1 MSKYIDELANERRNE
16 GKIVASFNKHT
27 CPCCGK
33 ELTKREVKLK
43 RCAGCRCTI
52 NFVNPISTTIVCSII
67 IGGFTFFAIQ
77 DPGGLKEEFT
87 PILAGILIAFIC
99 SCIFGGF
106 KLYVNFIRECIQWL
120 FGTGKYSDTKGKKW
134 FK

>member
-33 ELTKREVKLK
+33 KLTKREVKLK

-67 IGGFTFFAIQ
+67 IGGFIFAVMYNKE
-77 DPGGLKEEFT
+77 GLKEELNV
-87 PILAGILIAFIC
+87 ILGGFLIAFIC

>member
-33 ELTKREVKLK
+33 KLTKREVKLK

-120 FGTGKYSDTKGKKW
+120 FGAGNYSDTKGKKW

>member
-1 MSKYIDELANERRNE
+1 MNQH
-16 GKIVASFNKHT
+16 KIVASFDKHT

-33 ELTKREVKLK
+33 ELTEREVKLK

-52 NFVNPISTTIVCSII
+52 RFINPISTTIESAIF
-67 IGGFTFFAIQ
+67 IGAFIFFAIRNTES
-77 DPGGLKEEFT
+77 LKEELSI
-87 PILAGILIAFIC
+87 ILGGFLIAFIC

>member
-1 MSKYIDELANERRNE
+1 MNQH
-16 GKIVASFNKHT
+16 KIVASFNKHT

-33 ELTKREVKLK
+33 ELTEREVKLK
-43 RCAGCRCTI
+43 SCAGCRCII
-52 NFVNPISTTIVCSII
+52 NFVNPISTTIVCAII

-77 DPGGLKEEFT
+77 DPEGLKEEFT
-87 PILAGILIAFIC
+87 SILAGILIAFIC
-99 SCIFGGF
+99 SCTFGGF
-106 KLYVNFIRECIQWL
+106 QLYVNFIRECIQWL

>member
-1 MSKYIDELANERRNE
+1 M
-16 GKIVASFNKHT
+16 V
-27 CPCCGK
+27 
-33 ELTKREVKLK
+33 
-43 RCAGCRCTI
+43 CA
-52 NFVNPISTTIVCSII
+52 II

-77 DPGGLKEEFT
+77 DPEGLKEEFM